1 MSLEIVASGVAS
13 FGAGLIGTLF
23 LRRSLVAR
31 DVLDHPNARSSHDT
45 PVPRGGGVAFVLVT
59 LALLGLAI
67 ARGHL
72 PPSAA
77 LVVAAFLA
85 TAMVGFVDDLRG
97 VSARARL
104 AVHLAAGAGV
114 AIAALLAT
122 GSATVGDAGAW
133 SLPLTAGLVAVVAVA
148 VAWHVNLSNFMDG
161 IDGLAAMQGVFVL
174 LAASLLA
181 HATWSSEPSSSLGI
195 VLGAAVAGFL
205 VVNISPWRLFMG
217 DAGSGSLGLLV
228 AWYLVQCVADGA
240 IRPLAAAVLPALF
253 VVDATTTLLVRGV
266 RRQRLTEGHRTH
278 AYQRLVRRGWTHRR
292 TTGAYAA
299 VNVFVVGPLAYAYQ
313 FGALASPWPVVTL
326 YGILTLTALRIGAGR
341 EPEVTP
347 A

>member
-1 MSLEIVASGVAS
+1 MSLEILASGLAS
-13 FGAGLIGTLF
+13 FGAGLVGTLF
-23 LRRSLVAR
+23 LRRSLLAR
-31 DVLDHPNARSSHDT
+31 DVLDHPNGRSSHDT

-59 LALLGLAI
+59 LVLLGLAI

-72 PPSAA
+72 PPSGG
-77 LVVAAFLA
+77 LVVLA
-85 TAMVGFVDDLRG
+85 YLGTALIGFVDDLRG

-104 AVHLAAGAGV
+104 AVHLAAGAAV
-114 AIAALLAT
+114 AIAALLST
-122 GSATVGDAGAW
+122 GLGTQGDVGALTMVSAAGA
-133 SLPLTAGLVAVVAVA
+133 VVVVAIA

-181 HATWSSEPSSSLGI
+181 HDAWPSEPASSLGV

-217 DAGSGSLGLLV
+217 DAGSGALGLLV
-228 AWYLVQCVADGA
+228 AWYLIQSVAGGA
-240 IRPLAAAVLPALF
+240 LRPLAAAVLPAVF
-253 VVDATTTLLVRGV
+253 VVDATTTLLVRGA
-266 RRQRLTEGHRTH
+266 RRQRLTEPHRTH

-299 VNVFVVGPLAYAYQ
+299 VNLLAVAPLADAYQ
-313 FGALASPWPVVTL
+313 SGAVASPWLAVILYLVLTIGALA
-326 YGILTLTALRIGAGR
+326 IGAGR
-341 EPEVTP
+341 EPNVTP